1 MVTSHLLS
9 ERLKNYLC
17 SQHYCGAQITVNQ
30 SKHLLVSGQARP
42 GQARINLPNIFPT
55 PNDGWGVLGRVA
67 ARNLCIFVVLFLS
80 TWIPNSLTWPGL
92 TLSFSIFSLW
102 FYLETGF
109 EIFFLCEDKSDND
122 LHCLMKFIDSLSRYS
137 GQNII
142 RLLKASFL
150 YIWK

>member
-30 SKHLLVSGQARP
+30 SKHLLVSGQGRP
-42 GQARINLPNIFPT
+42 SQDKFTEYISNSKWRLGSVGTCRGKKSLHICGFISINLNSK
-55 PNDGWGVLGRVA
+55 
-67 ARNLCIFVVLFLS
+67 FVD
-80 TWIPNSLTWPGL
+80 L